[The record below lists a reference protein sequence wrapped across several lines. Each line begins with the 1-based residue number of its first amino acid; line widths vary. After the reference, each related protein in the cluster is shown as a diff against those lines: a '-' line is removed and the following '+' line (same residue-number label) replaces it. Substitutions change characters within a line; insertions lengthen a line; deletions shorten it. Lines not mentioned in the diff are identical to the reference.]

1 MSSGLGT
8 FGPSWQETI
17 VYNNNKSNT
26 IEQKLDTIFTS
37 KEQYKRERVFTN
49 KNKKENR
56 ILYRLSNTEPYKFGK
71 RFTYVCPRI
80 KLRKSIDGY
89 GLLGYSKQQQQQ
101 LYDDY
106 KNFQRLPVARNGI
119 TIHNDYST
127 ARYR

>member
-1 MSSGLGT
+1 MSSGQGT

-26 IEQKLDTIFTS
+26 IEQKLDTIITS
-37 KEQYKRERVFTN
+37 KEQHKQKRIFTN
-49 KNKKENR
+49 KNQKENR
-56 ILYRLSNTEPYKFGK
+56 ILYQLSNTEPYKFGK
-71 RFTYVCPRI
+71 RFNNIFPRI

-89 GLLGYSKQQQQQ
+89 GLLGYTNQQQQQ

-106 KNFQRLPVARNGI
+106 KNVQRIPVARNRNVIKNG
-119 TIHNDYST
+119 YST